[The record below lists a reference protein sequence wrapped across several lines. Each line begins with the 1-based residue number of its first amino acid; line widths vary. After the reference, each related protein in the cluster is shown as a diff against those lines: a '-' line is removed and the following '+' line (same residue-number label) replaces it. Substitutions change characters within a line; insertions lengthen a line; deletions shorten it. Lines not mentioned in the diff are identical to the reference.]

1 MSMDHDHGKN
11 QLFGGSCR
19 QQSIFSRNFNDE
31 KWDMIEKETCD
42 SDKSSS
48 IGVASSNSD
57 GSSISS
63 SLDASDDASS
73 SYTSNYSANS
83 SGSLYDL
90 SDLMSQLP
98 IKRGLSKFYQGK
110 SQSFTS
116 LSRVGSIEEL
126 AKKESAYNNKRK
138 LLNGCKSY
146 GGGLNNYKLYNLP
159 KPIISKKKSRG
170 LLSSSSLSNRKGSK

>member
-1 MSMDHDHGKN
+1 MISMAHDQGKK
-11 QLFGGSCR
+11 QLFQGSCGE
-19 QQSIFSRNFNDE
+19 QSRFSRNTRDE
-31 KWDMIEKETCD
+31 KWDLIEKERYED
-42 SDKSSS
+42 SEKSSS
-48 IGVASSNSD
+48 IGIASTNSD
-57 GSSISS
+57 GSS
-63 SLDASDDASS
+63 SLDTSDDASS
-73 SYTSNYSANS
+73 SSYSSANS

-98 IKRGLSKFYQGK
+98 FKRGLSKFYEGK
-110 SQSFTS
+110 SQSFTC

-126 AKKESAYNNKRK
+126 AKKESAYNNRRK

-159 KPIISKKKSRG
+159 KPVISKKKSRG

>member
-1 MSMDHDHGKN
+1 MSMDHDQGYKN
-11 QLFGGSCR
+11 QLFRGSCGE
-19 QQSIFSRNFNDE
+19 QAIFSRNLKDE
-31 KWDMIEKETCD
+31 KWDLIQKENCD

-48 IGVASSNSD
+48 LGVASTNSD
-57 GSSISS
+57 GSS
-63 SLDASDDASS
+63 SLDTSDDASS
-73 SYTSNYSANS
+73 SYTFNSANS

-126 AKKESAYNNKRK
+126 AKKENAYNNKRK

-170 LLSSSSLSNRKGSK
+170 LLSSSSLSNRKGTNK

>member
-1 MSMDHDHGKN
+1 MSMDHDQGKN
-11 QLFGGSCR
+11 HFFGGSCR
-19 QQSIFSRNFNDE
+19 EQSIFSRNLNEE
-31 KWDMIEKETCD
+31 KWDMIQKESCD

-48 IGVASSNSD
+48 IGVASTNSN

-63 SLDASDDASS
+63 SLDTSDDASS
-73 SYTSNYSANS
+73 SYTCNSANS
-83 SGSLYDL
+83 RGSLYDL
-90 SDLMSQLP
+90 SDLMSHLP
-98 IKRGLSKFYQGK
+98 IKRGLSNFYQGK
-110 SQSFTS
+110 SQSFAS

-138 LLNGCKSY
+138 LMNGCKSY

-159 KPIISKKKSRG
+159 KPVISKKKSRG